1 VKKTTAG
8 SGALPRFVA
17 QEKPGLHP
25 RNRHRGLYDFP
36 QLIVVCPALARFVK
50 PNAHG
55 DLSID
60 FANAQAVRVLNR
72 ALLQDC
78 YGVAGWDIPP
88 AYLCPPIPGRADYLH
103 VIADLLA
110 RDNGGVIA
118 RGAAVRG
125 LDVGVGANGVYPLIG
140 HSEYGWSFVGSDID
154 QVALASLQRVVD
166 ANAGLGEFIALRLQ
180 SSAAKIFSG
189 VLQGNEVFDFTLCNP
204 PFHASLDE
212 AQEGSARKWRN
223 LGKTPAGK
231 SAKSVNLHDAPRLNF
246 GGQEAELWC
255 PGGELAF
262 VRRMIAESAL
272 FPARC
277 RWFTTLVSKAAS
289 LPAVYGA
296 LRQAGVREWQTLD
309 MAQGQKKSRVVAWT
323 FLDAALRKVQGRK
336 TPAVR
341 RSAGA

>member
-1 VKKTTAG
+1 MTAAG
-8 SGALPRFVA
+8 SAAVRGSAV

-36 QLIVVCPALARFVK
+36 QLVVACPELACFVS

-60 FANAQAVRVLNR
+60 FANAKAVRALNR

-110 RDNGGVIA
+110 NDHDGVIPH
-118 RGAAVRG
+118 GAVVRG
-125 LDVGVGANGVYPLIG
+125 LDIGVGANGVYPLIG
-140 HSEYGWSFVGSDID
+140 YSEYGWSFVGTDID
-154 QVALASLQRVVD
+154 PLALASLQRVVD
-166 ANAGLGEFIALRLQ
+166 ANAGLGEFVALRLQ
-180 SSAAKIFSG
+180 SSPEKIFSG

-212 AQEGSARKWRN
+212 AQAGSARKWRN

-231 SAKSVNLHDAPRLNF
+231 SAKSNNAPRLNF
-246 GGQEAELWC
+246 GGQGAELWC

-262 VRRMIAESAL
+262 VRRMIAESTV

-289 LPAVYGA
+289 LPAVYAA

-323 FLDAALRKVQGRK
+323 FFDAALRKAPGRK

>member
-1 VKKTTAG
+1 VKKAAVG
-8 SGALPRFVA
+8 SVVLRRSAT

-36 QLIVVCPALARFVK
+36 QLIVACPELARFVS

-60 FANAQAVRVLNR
+60 FANAQAVRALNR
-72 ALLQDC
+72 ALLKDC

-110 RDNGGVIA
+110 GDNDGVIA
-118 RGAAVRG
+118 RGALVRG
-125 LDVGVGANGVYPLIG
+125 LDIGVGANGVYPLIG

-154 QVALASLQRVVD
+154 ALALASLQRVVD
-166 ANAGLGEFIALRLQ
+166 ANAGLREFIELRLQ
-180 SSAAKIFSG
+180 SSPEKIFSG

-223 LGKTPAGK
+223 LGKTPVGK
-231 SAKSVNLHDAPRLNF
+231 SAKSDSTPSLNF
-246 GGQEAELWC
+246 GGQEAELWY

-289 LPAVYGA
+289 LPAVYTA

-323 FLDAALRKVQGRK
+323 FLDAALRKAQGRK

-341 RSAGA
+341 RSGGA

>member
-1 VKKTTAG
+1 MKKTAVG
-8 SGALPRFVA
+8 SAAVRRA
-17 QEKPGLHP
+17 AIQEKPGLHP
-25 RNRHRGLYDFP
+25 RNRHRGLYDFA
-36 QLIVVCPALARFVK
+36 QLVAACPELARFVA

-55 DLSID
+55 DLSVD
-60 FANAQAVRVLNR
+60 FANAQAVRALNR
-72 ALLQDC
+72 ALLQHC
-78 YGVAGWDIPP
+78 YGVCGWDIPS

-110 RDNGGVIA
+110 GDHGGVIPC
-118 RGAAVRG
+118 GAAVRG

-154 QVALASLQRVVD
+154 PLALASLQRVVD
-166 ANAGLGEFIALRLQ
+166 VNAGLRKFITLRLQ
-180 SSAAKIFSG
+180 SSPENIFSG
-189 VLQGNEVFDFTLCNP
+189 ALQGNEVFDFTLCNP

-223 LGKTPAGK
+223 LGKLATGK
-231 SAKSVNLHDAPRLNF
+231 SDDAPRLNF
-246 GGQEAELWC
+246 GGQGAELWC

-262 VRRMIAESAL
+262 VRRMIAESAV

-289 LPAVYGA
+289 LPVVYAA
-296 LRQAGVREWQTLD
+296 LRQAGVREWKTLD

-323 FLDAALRKVQGRK
+323 FLDAALRKAPGRK

>member
-1 VKKTTAG
+1 MKKAAVG
-8 SGALPRFVA
+8 SVVLRRSAT

-36 QLIVVCPALARFVK
+36 QLIVACPELARFVS

-60 FANAQAVRVLNR
+60 FANAQAVRALNR
-72 ALLQDC
+72 ALLKDC

-110 RDNGGVIA
+110 GDNDGVIA
-118 RGAAVRG
+118 RGALVRG
-125 LDVGVGANGVYPLIG
+125 LDIGVGANGVYPLIG

-154 QVALASLQRVVD
+154 ALALASLQRVVD
-166 ANAGLGEFIALRLQ
+166 ANAGLREFIELRLQ
-180 SSAAKIFSG
+180 SSPEKIFSG

-223 LGKTPAGK
+223 LGKTPVGK
-231 SAKSVNLHDAPRLNF
+231 SAKSDSTPSLNF
-246 GGQEAELWC
+246 GGQEAELWY

-289 LPAVYGA
+289 LPAVYTA

-323 FLDAALRKVQGRK
+323 FLDAALRKAQGRK

-341 RSAGA
+341 RSGGA

>member
-1 VKKTTAG
+1 M
-8 SGALPRFVA
+8 
-17 QEKPGLHP
+17 HP

-36 QLIVVCPALARFVK
+36 QLIAACPALARFVA

-60 FANAQAVRVLNR
+60 FANPQAVRALNR

-110 RDNGGVIA
+110 ADHGDVIP

-154 QVALASLQRVVD
+154 QVALTSLLRVVD
-166 ANAGLGEFIALRLQ
+166 ASAGLREFIELRLQ
-180 SSAAKIFSG
+180 SSAEKIFSG
-189 VLQGNEVFDFTLCNP
+189 ILQGDEVFDFTLCNP
-204 PFHASLDE
+204 PFHASLAE

-223 LGKTPAGK
+223 LGKVAAGK
-231 SAKSVNLHDAPRLNF
+231 STKSDSTPRLNF
-246 GGQEAELWC
+246 GGQGAELWC

-262 VRRMIAESAL
+262 VRRMIAESTV

-289 LPAVYGA
+289 LPAVYAA

-323 FLDAALRKVQGRK
+323 FLDAALRKAQSRK
-336 TPAVR
+336 MPVVR
-341 RSAGA
+341 RSADA

>member
-1 VKKTTAG
+1 MRKTATRSAAVR
-8 SGALPRFVA
+8 GAA
-17 QEKPGLHP
+17 TQEKPGLHP

-36 QLIVVCPALARFVK
+36 QLISACPELARFVA

-60 FANAQAVRVLNR
+60 FANAQAVRALNR
-72 ALLQDC
+72 ALLQDA

-110 RDNGGVIA
+110 ADNDGGIPC
-118 RGAAVRG
+118 GAAVRG

-140 HSEYGWSFVGSDID
+140 HSEYGWTFVGSDID
-154 QVALASLQRVVD
+154 RLALASLQRVVD
-166 ANAGLGEFIALRLQ
+166 ANAGLGEFVALRLQ
-180 SSAAKIFSG
+180 SSPEKIFSG

-223 LGKTPAGK
+223 LGQSLPGK
-231 SAKSVNLHDAPRLNF
+231 RIAPPRLNF
-246 GGQEAELWC
+246 GGQGAELWC

-262 VRRMIAESAL
+262 VRRMIAESAVS
-272 FPARC
+272 PARC

-289 LPAVYGA
+289 LPAVYAA
-296 LRQAGVREWQTLD
+296 LRQAGVHEWKTLD

-323 FLDAALRKVQGRK
+323 FLDAALRKAPGRK

>member
-1 VKKTTAG
+1 VKKAAVG
-8 SGALPRFVA
+8 SVVLRRSAT

-36 QLIVVCPALARFVK
+36 QLIVACPELARFVS

-60 FANAQAVRVLNR
+60 FGNAQAVRALNR
-72 ALLQDC
+72 ALLKDC

-110 RDNGGVIA
+110 GDNDGVIA
-118 RGAAVRG
+118 GGALVRG
-125 LDVGVGANGVYPLIG
+125 LDIGVGANGVYPLIG

-154 QVALASLQRVVD
+154 ALALASLQRVVD
-166 ANAGLGEFIALRLQ
+166 ANAGLREFIELRLQ
-180 SSAAKIFSG
+180 SSPEKIFSG

-223 LGKTPAGK
+223 LGKTPVGK
-231 SAKSVNLHDAPRLNF
+231 SAKSDSTPSLNF
-246 GGQEAELWC
+246 GGQEAELWY

-289 LPAVYGA
+289 LPAVYTA

-323 FLDAALRKVQGRK
+323 FLDAALRKAQGRK